1 MNVFPTL
8 RISIF
13 PIWIGILLFQFSFS
27 QTIKGKIESLHPENI
42 AGLEILNLSNNHVAI
57 PTLEGNFEIKGEK
70 GNQLKLLFNGE
81 RYLVTVTKTHSF
93 IINLEKVK
101 QEREQEAIQKQKKE
115 TRKQKRA
122 DRKHQRTLKAPV
134 VLTVKDHER
143 YKNPFKNSVIGR
155 VFDKYEALPFA
166 NVMIKGT
173 KNGVQ
178 TDIDGYFGIDA
189 KIGDVLVIH
198 FVGYETS
205 EIKVTHPIMNVV
217 LRENTTTLSE
227 VVVTGYST
235 KVKRKMTSSVER
247 VTVSESVAS
256 DKEMAMAAPSTSG
269 TASTSSSPKAGQLTA
284 TEVND
289 FSHYT
294 YWQGLTES
302 ELNQWKNQ
310 WKICPTLRYSFIVKN
325 ENGYPVVNKKVKLQA
340 GKTILWEARTDNTG
354 RAELWNTPET
364 DGLNTG
370 SDVQITDE
378 NGRVLCALAK
388 EFHDGINFYT
398 LQKECTTQAKINIGF
413 MVDATGSMG
422 DEISYLQS
430 ELYDVIEKTKQ
441 HLPQASVKMSS
452 LFYRDTTDDYVVKN
466 FDFTSDIP
474 KVIDFI
480 KRQSAGGGG
489 DYPEAVIEGLDNAI
503 HQMSWEDDATSKLL
517 FVVLDAPPHYSEA
530 NVKKLH
536 ELGRQAA
543 EKGIRIIPLAAS
555 GIDKSTEYLMR
566 ALALETNG
574 TYLTLTNHSGI
585 GDNHI
590 SPSAESTK
598 VEMLNELLLRIIQ
611 QFGAV
616 NLCDQNEEDFAQ
628 NSILNE
634 QSAKD
639 KPITFSYAPNPTT
652 DVVTIRIDIPAYE
665 VFLYDTTGKLI
676 FYKTDKATEYT
687 LDLTGLPN
695 AVYYLKVST
704 EEKVFYG
711 KIIKR
716 S

>member
-1 MNVFPTL
+1 MKPFPTL
-8 RISIF
+8 SSAKFYVCLAIVLCQIA
-13 PIWIGILLFQFSFS
+13 IG
-27 QTIKGKIESLHPENI
+27 QTIRGKILSSNPE
-42 AGLEILNLSNNHVAI
+42 ATASLEIHNLTNNHA
-57 PTLEGNFEIKGEK
+57 TLTSKEGTFEIKGDLGNSLQFYYEGEK
-70 GNQLKLLFNGE
+70 YIVNVSNTHFCSIKIDKL
-81 RYLVTVTKTHSF
+81 
-93 IINLEKVK
+93 VK
-101 QEREQEAIQKQKKE
+101 EREQAALKSEKKAAQKN
-115 TRKQKRA
+115 KRA
-122 DRKHQRTLKAPV
+122 NRKYKHYNKKPLA
-134 VLTVKDHER
+134 LISNDHER
-143 YKNPFKNSVIGR
+143 YKNPYKNSVIGR
-155 VFDKYEALPFA
+155 ISDKYASLPLA
-166 NVMIKGT
+166 TVQIKGKT
-173 KNGVQ
+173 IAVQ

-189 KIGDVLVIH
+189 KIGDILIIQYI
-198 FVGYETS
+198 GYETS

-217 LRENTTTLSE
+217 LQENTMTLSE
-227 VVVTGYST
+227 VVVTGYTT
-235 KVKRKMTSSVER
+235 KHKAKMTSSVER
-247 VTVSESVAS
+247 VSVSESVAS
-256 DKEMAMAAPSTSG
+256 DKEILSAAALSTSG
-269 TASTSSSPKAGQLTA
+269 SSSTAPKAGQLTA

-302 ELNQWKNQ
+302 ELNQWKNY
-310 WKICPTLRYSFIVKN
+310 WKICPTQRYSLVIKN
-325 ENGYPVVNKKVKLQA
+325 EKGFPIVNKKVFLKS
-340 GKTILWEARTDNTG
+340 GETTLWVGRTDNTG

-364 DGLNTG
+364 TSINAGSGL
-370 SDVQITDE
+370 QITDE
-378 NGRVLCALAK
+378 KGTVLAATAK
-388 EFHDGINFYT
+388 EFHEGINSYT
-398 LQKECTTQAKINIGF
+398 YATDCTSKVKINIGF
-413 MVDATGSMG
+413 MIDATGSMG

-441 HLPQASVKMSS
+441 HLPESEVKMSS
-452 LFYRDTTDDYVVKN
+452 LFYRDTSDDYVVKN
-466 FDFTSDIP
+466 FDFTANIP
-474 KVIDFI
+474 NVIDFI
-480 KRQSAGGGG
+480 KKQNAGGGG

-503 HQMSWEDDATSKLL
+503 HQMSWEDEATSKLL

-536 ELGRQAA
+536 ELCRQAA

-590 SPSAESTK
+590 APSAESTK

-616 NLCDQNEEDFAQ
+616 NRCDQKEEDFAQ

-639 KPITFSYAPNPTT
+639 KPITFTYAPNPTT
-652 DVVTIRIDIPAYE
+652 DLVTIRIDVPAHE
-665 VFLYDTTGKLI
+665 VFLFDTTGKLI

-695 AVYYLKVST
+695 AVYYLKVAT
-704 EEKVFYG
+704 EEKIFYG

>member
-1 MNVFPTL
+1 MKPFPTL
-8 RISIF
+8 SSAKFYLCLAIVLCQIA
-13 PIWIGILLFQFSFS
+13 IG
-27 QTIKGKIESLHPENI
+27 QTIRGKIVSSNPDAI
-42 AGLEILNLSNNHVAI
+42 ASLEILNLANNHV
-57 PTLEGNFEIKGEK
+57 TLTSKEGTFEIKGDLGNSLQFYFESEK
-70 GNQLKLLFNGE
+70 YIVNVSN
-81 RYLVTVTKTHSF
+81 TNSF
-93 IINLEKVK
+93 ILKIDKLVKERKLAARKSEKK
-101 QEREQEAIQKQKKE
+101 AAQKN
-115 TRKQKRA
+115 KRA
-122 DRKHQRTLKAPV
+122 NRKYKNT
-134 VLTVKDHER
+134 TVKVTSNDHQR
-143 YKNPFKNSVIGR
+143 YKNPYKKSVIGC
-155 VFDKYEALPFA
+155 VFDKSGSLPGA
-166 NVMIKGT
+166 TVQIKGT
-173 KNGVQ
+173 TIGVH
-178 TDIDGYFGIDA
+178 TDIEGYYGIEA
-189 KIGDVLVIH
+189 KIGDVLIIS
-198 FVGYETS
+198 FLGYRSVEL
-205 EIKVTHPIMNVV
+205 KVTHPIMNVV
-217 LRENTTTLSE
+217 LEDATVTLDE
-227 VVVTGYST
+227 VVVTSYSST
-235 KVKRKMTSSVER
+235 VKRKMTSSVEH
-247 VTVSESVAS
+247 VSISETVVS
-256 DKEMAMAAPSTSG
+256 DKEMLSAAAPSTSG
-269 TASTSSSPKAGQLTA
+269 SSSTGPKAGQLTA

-302 ELNQWKNQ
+302 ELNQWKNY
-310 WKICPTLRYSFIVKN
+310 WKICPTQRYSLVIKN
-325 ENGYPVVNKKVKLQA
+325 EKGFPVVNKKVFLKS
-340 GKTILWEARTDNTG
+340 GETTLWVGRTDNTG

-364 DGLNTG
+364 TG
-370 SDVQITDE
+370 VNEGNKLQITDE
-378 NGRVLCALAK
+378 KGTVLVATAK
-388 EFHDGINFYT
+388 EFHEGINSYT
-398 LQKECTTQAKINIGF
+398 YTTDCTSKVKINIGF
-413 MVDATGSMG
+413 MIDATGSMG

-441 HLPQASVKMSS
+441 HLPESEVKMSS
-452 LFYRDTTDDYVVKN
+452 LFYRDTSDDYVVKN
-466 FDFTSDIP
+466 FDFTANIP
-474 KVIDFI
+474 NVIDFI
-480 KRQSAGGGG
+480 KKQNAGGGG

-517 FVVLDAPPHYSEA
+517 FVVLDAPPHYTEA

-590 SPSAESTK
+590 APSAESTK

-616 NLCDQNEEDFAQ
+616 NRCDQKEEDFAQ

-639 KPITFSYAPNPTT
+639 KSITFTYAPNPTT
-652 DVVTIRIDIPAYE
+652 DLVTIRIDVPAHE
-665 VFLYDTTGKLI
+665 VFLFDTTGKLI

-695 AVYYLKVST
+695 AVYYLKVAT
-704 EEKVFYG
+704 EEKIFYG